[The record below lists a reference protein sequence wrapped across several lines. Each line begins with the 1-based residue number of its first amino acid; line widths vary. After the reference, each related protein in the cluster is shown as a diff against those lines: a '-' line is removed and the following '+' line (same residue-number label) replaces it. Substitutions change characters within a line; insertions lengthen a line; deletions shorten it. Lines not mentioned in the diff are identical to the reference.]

1 MSNSDDLKTDVV
13 GIDFPRRMA
22 EELEKKAAK
31 FGVTPQELVKM
42 WIAERLER
50 V

>member
-1 MSNSDDLKTDVV
+1 MSENVALKTEAID
-13 GIDFPRRMA
+13 IDFPRWMTD
-22 EELEKKAAK
+22 ELEQKAAK
-31 FGVTPQELVKM
+31 FGVTPQELVKI

>member
-1 MSNSDDLKTDVV
+1 MSNSDDIETDIV
-13 GIDFPRRMA
+13 GIDFPRWMA

-42 WIAERLER
+42 WIAERLEKA
-50 V
+50 